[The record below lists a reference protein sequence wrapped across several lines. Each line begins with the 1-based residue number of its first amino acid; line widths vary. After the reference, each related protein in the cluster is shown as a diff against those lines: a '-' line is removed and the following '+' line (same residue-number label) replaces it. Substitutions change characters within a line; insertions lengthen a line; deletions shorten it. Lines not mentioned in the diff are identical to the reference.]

1 MMDTFFLPHATM
13 GKTDSNPI
21 MEFLRSWKDVVGVPK
36 PKSIL
41 IVSAH
46 WDTCDP
52 TVSVFPYIHET
63 TYESED
69 STKSHLAKFKYPA
82 PGAPQLGMRVKE
94 LLMESGFETVHEDS
108 SRGLD
113 HGAWF
118 PLMLMYP
125 EADIPVCEI
134 SIQSS
139 KDGIHHYNM
148 GKALAPLRAEGVLI
162 IGSGGTISYVPPCIP
177 PVHAPMLSWALE
189 FNTWLKDAIL
199 TGR

>member
-13 GKTDSNPI
+13 GKTDSTPI

-69 STKSHLAKFKYPA
+69 STESHLAK
-82 PGAPQLGMRVKE
+82 LGMRVKE

-177 PVHAPMLSWALE
+177 PVHAPMQSWALE
-189 FNTWLKDAIL
+189 FNTWLKDSIL
-199 TGR
+199 NGR